1 MQMSLRDKIS
11 KWQVEGQHKKMQ
23 DRKMMAYGNCVF
35 RSTIA
40 KYYDTT
46 QKQEY
51 IDNSKQEKA
60 KLKQQK
66 KKMHVLI

>member
-1 MQMSLRDKIS
+1 
-11 KWQVEGQHKKMQ
+11 MQ